1 MRTYSRISIYH
12 SNSTD
17 AAQLACMA
25 SIYSLSVAPPPAAR
39 AASVPATRTRG
50 ALAMASESLASAV
63 RSMAP
68 LLAGSIGPL
77 AVTSGRHHPA
87 VVALATALSLLLGR
101 MTFNLGSIPTKFNV
115 QREQVA
121 MRLLLTT
128 STANRVTRMLLGAC
142 YFYAAVSFSRRAATY
157 AAQQKDG
164 RHGRFSTMVW
174 QVGSWIALPLL
185 LFIGGTWCSSGF
197 YGQ

>member
-1 MRTYSRISIYH
+1 
-12 SNSTD
+12 
-17 AAQLACMA
+17 
-25 SIYSLSVAPPPAAR
+25 
-39 AASVPATRTRG
+39 
-50 ALAMASESLASAV
+50 MASESLASAV

-87 VVALATALSLLLGR
+87 LVAFATALSVLLGR
-101 MTFNLGSIPTKFNV
+101 MTFNLGSIPTKFDA

-121 MRLLLTT
+121 MRSLLTT
-128 STANRVTRMLLGAC
+128 STGNRVTRMLLGAC

-157 AAQQKDG
+157 AAQQKKEGQQG
-164 RHGRFSTMVW
+164 RVSTVAW